1 MLNTTYF
8 LIIQLVCIYMF
19 VLKYIFIHCKWI
31 YIYIYKWYILYIY
44 VDQSSNHLKQ
54 NNDLL
59 WRLMNYEI
67 SDTSKPAQSL
77 NCLLKLKSF
86 WSYTQ
91 TNLVF
96 SPWFLP
102 HHGHHGLPWFEA
114 DKSDKPRPTA
124 SRSTENSLT
133 TPTKSFESEK
143 SEAIRRGAARPGG
156 GWRRYGIF

>member
-1 MLNTTYF
+1 MILSCSQNPPKWVRFYLLGKKIWEKPGHSKF
-8 LIIQLVCIYMF
+8 QSVSIYDIS
-19 VLKYIFIHCKWI
+19 YI
-31 YIYIYKWYILYIY
+31 YIY
-44 VDQSSNHLKQ
+44 VDQGSNHLKQ

-96 SPWFLP
+96 SRWFLP

-114 DKSDKPRPTA
+114 DKPKPTA

-143 SEAIRRGAARPGG
+143 SEAIKRGAARAGG